1 MLGWFRTKQVE
12 LTLIDADTER
22 VIAKSMYSKEQIPRL
37 PETFA
42 LSTKID
48 IGDQSWTVVRSEPLT
63 KSQL

>member
-1 MLGWFRTKQVE
+1 MVGTRGGGGE

-42 LSTKID
+42 LSTEFVE
-48 IGDQSWTVVRSEPLT
+48 WYRPRSV
-63 KSQL
+63 